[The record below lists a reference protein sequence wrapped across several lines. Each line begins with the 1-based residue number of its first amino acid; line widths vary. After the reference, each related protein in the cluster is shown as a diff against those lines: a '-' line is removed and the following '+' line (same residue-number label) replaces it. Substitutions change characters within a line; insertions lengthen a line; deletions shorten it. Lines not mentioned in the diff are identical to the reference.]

1 MGGMRE
7 YREEI
12 QGGTRERMDD
22 RQRAVCT
29 GDCPRACVNEHTSAY
44 TSVGEREVGE
54 GEATR

>member
-1 MGGMRE
+1 MRE